1 VHVIRRIR
9 TRLAAEDGFTL
20 PELLIAIAIGS
31 IIIVAAY
38 GLLDASRSGAMKVT
52 DRVDSTQRGRLA
64 MDEVVRQL
72 RSQVCID
79 PAEGAILDGR
89 DESVTFYS
97 FTGTGTYAPE
107 RHTIAWD
114 ADARTIVD
122 YTYVGEGTPPNMTF
136 PATPTRS
143 RLLLTEV
150 VRLSDQ
156 PIFTYFS
163 WTTDGTARATR
174 QLATPMSATDARQTV
189 RVLVQFRVLPTRT
202 GQSSESTAL
211 VDEVFSRTADPNGNN
226 GPTPTQCV

>member
-1 VHVIRRIR
+1 VHVIDRIR
-9 TRLAAEDGFTL
+9 SRLAAEGGFTL
-20 PELLIAIAIGS
+20 AEVIIAVAVGS
-31 IIIVAAY
+31 IIILAAY

-52 DRVDSTQRGRLA
+52 DRVDATQRGRLA

-79 PAEGAILDGR
+79 PAEGSITDGR
-89 DESVTFYS
+89 SESVTFYS
-97 FTGTGTYAPE
+97 FTGTGAYTPE
-107 RHTIAWD
+107 RHTITWD
-114 ADARTIVD
+114 ANARTIVD
-122 YTYVGEGTPPNMTF
+122 YTYVGQGTPPSMTF
-136 PATPTRS
+136 PATPTKS

-150 VRLSDQ
+150 VRSSNA

-174 QLATPMSATDARQTV
+174 QLTTPLSAADARQTV

-202 GQSSESTAL
+202 GQSAESTAL

-226 GPTPTQCV
+226 GPTPAQCV